1 MRRPGQPE
9 IEVTG
14 CNPSD
19 ERAIAAEFKKCFAM
33 IGEDTPTPTQRLQS
47 LQSLEGVILLISF

>member
-33 IGEDTPTPTQRLQS
+33 IGEDTPTRLKDFKA
-47 LQSLEGVILLISF
+47 LRG

>member
-14 CNPSD
+14 CIPSD

-47 LQSLEGVILLISF
+47 LEGVILLISF

>member
-14 CNPSD
+14 CTLSD
-19 ERAIAAEFKKCFAM
+19 ERAITAEFKKCFAM
-33 IGEDTPTPTQRLQS
+33 IGEEAST
-47 LQSLEGVILLISF
+47 LEPEPESARG